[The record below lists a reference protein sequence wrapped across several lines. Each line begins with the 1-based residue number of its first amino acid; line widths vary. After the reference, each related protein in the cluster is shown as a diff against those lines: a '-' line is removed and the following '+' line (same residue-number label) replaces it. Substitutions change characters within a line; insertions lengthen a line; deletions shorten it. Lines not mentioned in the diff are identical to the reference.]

1 MVVGRVKLGFH
12 EMNTILTEVE
22 GIINSHPNTYVYDDT
37 KGISYPLMPSHL
49 INGRN
54 LFHLPHCRYIEVVST
69 YEALSKGA
77 RYNRCLLGHFTK
89 QWKKE
94 IPATIDGMLQT
105 EG

>member
-1 MVVGRVKLGFH
+1 MKLGFH
-12 EMNTILTEVE
+12 EMTTILTEVE
-22 GIINSHPNTYVYDDT
+22 GIINSRPNTYVYDDT

-54 LFHLPHCRYIEVVST
+54 LFHLPHCRYTEVVST

-77 RYNRCLLGHFTK
+77 RYNRRLLGHFTK

-105 EG
+105 KG